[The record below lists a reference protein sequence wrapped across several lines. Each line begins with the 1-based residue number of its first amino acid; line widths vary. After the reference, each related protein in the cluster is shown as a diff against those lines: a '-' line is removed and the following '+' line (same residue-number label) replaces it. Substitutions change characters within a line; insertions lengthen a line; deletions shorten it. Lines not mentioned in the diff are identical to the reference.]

1 MKYFLYGP
9 SGSGKSTL
17 GKLLAE
23 RWNLTWIDL
32 DQKIEQDANQ
42 SIESIF
48 QQRGEASFRELES
61 TLLRRLLNTDQS
73 MVVSLGGGALLA
85 EVNRQAALREGQVL
99 VLSAQPDTLLARLSA
114 DQNQRPLLQ
123 GDARQ
128 RLTDLLARRGDHY
141 RSFGDPVVTDGLP
154 PEAFLRELQVRFGR
168 FRVTG
173 MGNPY
178 DALIGKGTF
187 DRLGALLNE
196 RNLNGSAVVVC
207 DANVEP
213 LYSHQILTL
222 LADAGIGVSKII
234 LPAGEVHKTFQT
246 VSSLWESFVMFGLD
260 RKGMVVALG
269 GGVIGDL
276 AGFAAATYMRGVP
289 WINLP
294 TTLLSMVDSSLGGK
308 TGADLP
314 QGKNLIGAF
323 HAPSLVL
330 SDPAVLQTLPA
341 AELQNGMAETIK
353 HGVVADPQLFR
364 QCKNTLQSGVSEIAG
379 LISRAVAV
387 KVEVI
392 EADPLEKGRRQALNF
407 GHTVGHGIEKASGYA
422 LAHGAAVAI
431 GMVVETR
438 LAESLG
444 ICAKG
449 LADEIAGTL
458 SSCQLPVVV
467 PSSISREDI
476 FSAMQF
482 DKKRSA
488 GQIHFALPEAIG
500 SVHTGVVVEDWQ
512 KRIEF

>member
-23 RWNLTWIDL
+23 RWNIPWIDL
-32 DQKIEQDANQ
+32 DQRIEQDVNQ
-42 SIESIF
+42 NIEYIF
-48 QQRGEASFRELES
+48 QQRDEASFRELETS
-61 TLLRRLLNTDQS
+61 TLRRLLSTDQS

-85 EVNRQAALREGQVL
+85 DPNRLAALEHGQVV
-99 VLSAQPDTLLARLSA
+99 VLSAQPDTLLARLQA
-114 DQNQRPLLQ
+114 DSNARPLLK

-128 RLTDLLARRGDHY
+128 RLTDLLARRHDHY
-141 RSFGDPVVTDGLP
+141 QSFGAPLITDGLK
-154 PEAFLRELQVRFGR
+154 PEEIVRELQIRFGR
-168 FRVTG
+168 FHLTG
-173 MGNPY
+173 MDKPY
-178 DALIGKGTF
+178 DVLIGDG
-187 DRLGALLNE
+187 RLDQLGNLLSE
-196 RNLNGSAVVVC
+196 RNLNRTAVVVC
-207 DANVEP
+207 DHHVEP
-213 LYSHQILTL
+213 LYSHRVLTL
-222 LADAGIGVSKII
+222 LADSGIGVSKII
-234 LPAGEVHKTFQT
+234 LPAGEEHKTVQT
-246 VSSLWESFVMFGLD
+246 VSGLWESFVTIGLE
-260 RKGMVVALG
+260 RQSMVVALG

-276 AGFAAATYMRGVP
+276 AGFAAATFMRGVP

-330 SDPAVLQTLPA
+330 SDPTVLQTLPA
-341 AELQNGMAETIK
+341 SELQNGMAETIK

-364 QCKNTLQSGVSEIAG
+364 QCKNALQSGGSEIAA

-449 LADEIAGTL
+449 LADEIADTL

-467 PSSISREDI
+467 PSSIQREDI
-476 FSAMQF
+476 LAAMQF

-488 GQIHFALPEAIG
+488 GQLHFALPEAVG
-500 SVHTGVVVEDWQ
+500 RVRTGVVIDDWQ
-512 KRIEF
+512 NRIEF